1 MQERNHAVNVSPCVQ
16 LYCLH
21 GKIIMVLV
29 MMREVSI
36 S

>member
-1 MQERNHAVNVSPCVQ
+1 MQERNHPVNVSPCVQ
-16 LYCLH
+16 LYCLR

-29 MMREVSI
+29 MMRDASI